1 VRGLRLAFL
10 LALVGSALILL
21 AVSRP
26 WVSWNVGSLTIN
38 GLHASRSGRQAEPG
52 VAALGWAALAGVL
65 ALVATKGWARRVLGA
80 LLMLIGLIVVLKAG
94 DWVVTSKGQ
103 GLTISVG
110 STPLA
115 RVHVARG
122 WPLLAGI
129 GGLAVVAS
137 GALAAARG
145 HRWRGLG
152 SSYEAPVA
160 RPVETATDKGV
171 WDALDRGDDPTA

>member
-1 VRGLRLAFL
+1 MRGLRLAAL
-10 LALVGSALILL
+10 LALLGSALVLV

-26 WVSWNVGSLTIN
+26 WVTWKVGGLTISD
-38 GLHASRSGRQAEPG
+38 LHVSRSGRQAEPG

-65 ALVATKGWARRVLGA
+65 ALVVTKGWGRRVLGA
-80 LLMLIGLIVVLKAG
+80 LLMLVGLIVVLKAG
-94 DWVVTSKGQ
+94 DWVLTSKGV
-103 GLTISVG
+103 TISLNKSPV
-110 STPLA
+110 A
-115 RVHVARG
+115 RVRVARG
-122 WPLLAGI
+122 WPLLATI
-129 GGLAVVAS
+129 GGLFVVAS

-145 HRWRGLG
+145 HRWTGLG